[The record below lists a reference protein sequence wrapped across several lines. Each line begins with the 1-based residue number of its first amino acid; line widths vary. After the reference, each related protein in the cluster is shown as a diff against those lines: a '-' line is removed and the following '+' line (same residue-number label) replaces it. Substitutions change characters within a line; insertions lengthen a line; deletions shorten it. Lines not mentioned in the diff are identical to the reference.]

1 MTQNDQ
7 SLIFEGGEIGFLLIH
22 GLGGT
27 PVELRVLAKGLQ
39 KAGYTV
45 HCPQLP
51 GHCGSE
57 DDLKHVSWRDWVAGS
72 EAALDHLRKRCGT
85 VVVGG
90 LSMGAVVALQVAR
103 NKPADVAG
111 LSLLGATLW
120 YDGWA
125 IPWYG
130 FLLRLLIDT
139 PVGQRF
145 RFVEREPYG
154 IKDERTRRMIKA
166 AMERGNSA
174 EAGLLGTPSQAV
186 REMWRLV
193 KSAKAAVPEIS
204 QPALVMHAREDD
216 VAGLSNALY
225 LQRHLAGP
233 VKLVVLED
241 SYHMITIDRESALV
255 IAEVAAF
262 ARSLAPAA
270 DAPPPVAR
278 LTA

>member
-1 MTQNDQ
+1 MAQGDQ
-7 SLIFEGGEIGFLLIH
+7 SLKYDGGETGFLLIH

-27 PVELRVLAKGLQ
+27 PVELRILAKGLHR
-39 KAGYTV
+39 AGFTV

-57 DDLKHVSWRDWVAGS
+57 DDLKRVTWRDWITGS
-72 EAALDHLRKRCGT
+72 EAALDRLRRCCAT

-90 LSMGAVVALQVAR
+90 LSMGAIVALQVAR
-103 NKPADVAG
+103 NRPADVDG
-111 LSLLGATLW
+111 LTLFGSTLW

-139 PVGQRF
+139 PVGQSF

-154 IKDERTRRMIKA
+154 IKDERTRRMIQA
-166 AMERGNSA
+166 AMQRGNSA

-193 KSAKAAVPEIS
+193 KSAKSAIPAIT
-204 QPALVMHAREDD
+204 QPALVMHARQDD

-233 VKLVVLED
+233 VRLVVLED
-241 SYHMITIDRESALV
+241 SYHMITIDRESATV
-255 IAEVAAF
+255 IAETAAF
-262 ARSLAPAA
+262 ARSLAGDA
-270 DAPPPVAR
+270 DDRSRAR
-278 LTA
+278 ITA

>member
-1 MTQNDQ
+1 MTQRDQ
-7 SLIFEGGEIGFLLIH
+7 SLIYRGGETGFLLIH

-27 PVELRVLAKGLQ
+27 PVELRVLAKGLH
-39 KAGYTV
+39 KAGFSV

-51 GHCGSE
+51 GHCGTE
-57 DDLKHVSWRDWVAGS
+57 DDLRRVSWRDWIAAS
-72 EAALDHLRKRCGT
+72 EAALDQLRKCCGT
-85 VVVGG
+85 VVIGG
-90 LSMGAVVALQVAR
+90 LSMGAIVALQVAR
-103 NKPADVAG
+103 NRPSSIDG
-111 LSLLGATLW
+111 LALFGATLW

-139 PVGQRF
+139 PVGKRF

-154 IKDERTRRMIKA
+154 IKDERTRRMIQA

-193 KSAKAAVPEIS
+193 KSAKAAIPAIT

-216 VAGLSNALY
+216 VAGLSNAHY
-225 LQRHLAGP
+225 LQKHLAGQ
-233 VKLVVLED
+233 VKLVVLDD
-241 SYHMITIDRESALV
+241 SYHMITIDRESATV
-255 IAEVAAF
+255 ITETAAF
-262 ARSLAPAA
+262 ARSLAGGLGQHAMTRP
-270 DAPPPVAR
+270 
-278 LTA
+278 TA